1 MLVRTLCISDLSFYF
16 RQALAIVCGASI
28 LVGCAHGP
36 GEGGNSSPSSRPAPT
51 RPVSPSSIVSG
62 VTGNKP
68 SSEKLPDTEV
78 QFATPAFQAGH
89 TGFTTQ
95 AELGVFLRKMVRQPI
110 KDTASPVQVSLINLG
125 QSQSGAALEAL
136 FLTRLSDG
144 KPAAKPTNKPAE
156 RTANFARSDRPTVFL
171 MGQQHGDEPATAEA
185 LLVLA
190 QELVEGGPLQT
201 VLDRINVVIFPRV
214 NPDGSQLK
222 QPMTAGG
229 ADINLDHLLLKT
241 QEAKAV
247 AKILQDYQPMVV
259 VDAHEYHAQPLF
271 LEKFGAAQSVDAM
284 LQYGTALN
292 TSEFVTRAAEEWF
305 RRPMLASLKLQGFS
319 AEWHY
324 STSNV
329 AWDKTVSMGGIHP
342 NTARNVMGLRNVVSF
357 MIETRGGGLGVK
369 NLKRRVQTQLTMMGS
384 VLRSATARAAD
395 LIKVKKYVEAS
406 VRAQA
411 CVGDV
416 AVNAKLQPGEY
427 TLQLLNPTTGVDQ
440 AVAVKW
446 ESALALIDVQ
456 TVSRPCGYWLAAD
469 QLEAVATLR
478 NLGLKVDQLT
488 APVFLQTGMS
498 ADGQISDPNGVEFE
512 AEKGSYYVSL
522 AQPLANLAVA
532 ALDASS
538 QVGFVGQGILSASDR
553 QARVVVRPKFAQGL
567 SPKSKL

>member
-1 MLVRTLCISDLSFYF
+1 MSVRFG
-16 RQALAIVCGASI
+16 LAIVSGVM
-28 LVGCAHGP
+28 LMLGCAHGP
-36 GEGGNSSPSSRPAPT
+36 SERAPVPPVSRPESPRPVPASSSVPVPADNRSSP
-51 RPVSPSSIVSG
+51 G
-62 VTGNKP
+62 
-68 SSEKLPDTEV
+68 KLAEPEV
-78 QFATPAFQAGH
+78 QFTTPAFQAGH

-95 AELGVFLRKMVRQPI
+95 VELSAFLRKMVRQPA
-110 KDTASPVQVSLINLG
+110 KDAVTPVRVSLLNLG
-125 QSQSGAALEAL
+125 QSPSGVPLEAL
-136 FLTRLSDG
+136 FLTRQSESKSTDKLAGKSSDVV
-144 KPAAKPTNKPAE
+144 
-156 RTANFARSDRPTVFL
+156 RSDRPTVFL

-214 NPDGSQLK
+214 NPDGAQLK
-222 QPMTAGG
+222 QPMTVAG

-241 QEAKAV
+241 PEAKAV
-247 AKILQDYQPMVV
+247 AKILQDYQPMVI
-259 VDAHEYHAQPLF
+259 VDAHEYHAQPIF
-271 LEKFGAAQSVDAM
+271 LEKFGAAQAVDAM

-329 AWDKTVSMGGIHP
+329 AWDKTVSMGGVHP
-342 NTARNVMGLRNVVSF
+342 NTARNVMGLRNTVSI
-357 MIETRGGGLGVK
+357 MIETRGGGLAIK

-395 LIKVKKYVEAS
+395 LVKVKKYVEAS

-411 CVGDV
+411 CRGDV
-416 AVNAKLQPGEY
+416 AVDAKLQPGEY

-440 AVAVKW
+440 AVLVKW
-446 ESALALIDVQ
+446 ESALALTDVQ
-456 TVSRPCGYWLAAD
+456 AVPRPCGYWIAAD
-469 QLEAVATLR
+469 QIEAVATLR

-488 APVFLQTGMS
+488 APVFLQTGSS
-498 ADGQISDPNGVEFE
+498 ADGSVSDPNGVEFE
-512 AEKGSYYVSL
+512 ADKGSYYVSL

-532 ALDASS
+532 ALDSS
-538 QVGFVGQGILSASDR
+538 SKVGFVSQGILSSPDR
-553 QARVVVRPKFAQGL
+553 QARVVVRPKFVLG
-567 SPKSKL
+567 SGTKSKV